1 MSMKR
6 LFFLLC
12 VCLLLSGCVESA
24 AAGTTPAATATTTL
38 PTQTQPD
45 TPTEPNDETLQ
56 VLSSLA
62 PDGYY
67 LRCFHK
73 GLLLFSGSESTT
85 LTLLQGEDLSVLASV
100 SLEFFLRADD
110 PSIRIWEDALS
121 YFDPVQQKTVVL
133 DAALQE
139 VASIA
144 APDGLVGSPVL
155 SSDRNVLYYCTANAL
170 RAWDLRTGIRR
181 LIRGFSYPSQ
191 TVSGL
196 HLHDTVVQCSVQEGT
211 QTRTLLISVKDG
223 RLAAEH
229 DGPVSLTTQGNHY
242 YASFLSGT
250 VQALVFGDTSQSP
263 QMLMPDGPFTQWYF
277 LPSLHGVVTGQE
289 AEDGSTELS
298 YFDLTTGEKVAF
310 LSLESQ
316 NRLVSA
322 ASDNQQVY
330 LLLYDEQNLSTT
342 ICRWDIT
349 GQTSGEQSYTSAYSA
364 DSVALAQ
371 CQQTAREMSEK
382 YGIEILIGPEAAA
395 VQPWDYNLEAETL
408 VSVLQQELNLLD
420 QWLQQYPQEILSATA
435 SDFSSLK
442 LCIVRSLTGTAESGS
457 LDSANGLHFDNDG
470 DAYIVLAA
478 GEYAEQALYHELFH
492 VMETHILNH
501 STAFDQWEMLNPAGF
516 SYDCDFEKN
525 EQRDPEIYL
534 TGEDRAFVD
543 TYSMSFPAEDRARI
557 MEYAMLPDGEERF
570 QSRTMQAKLL
580 KVCQGIREAYGLESE
595 DTVFPWEQYLN
606 TTFQS

>member
-1 MSMKR
+1 MKR

-12 VCLLLSGCVESA
+12 VCLLLSGCVEPAVAQNS
-24 AAGTTPAATATTTL
+24 PAATTSATL
-38 PTQTQPD
+38 PAQTQLD
-45 TPTEPNDETLQ
+45 TPTQANEETFQ
-56 VLSSLA
+56 TLSSQA

-67 LRCFHK
+67 LCCFRK

-85 LTLLQGEDLSVLASV
+85 LTLLQGEDLSVSASI
-100 SLEFFLRADD
+100 SLEFFLSADD
-110 PSIRIWEDALS
+110 PSIRIWENALS

-191 TVSGL
+191 SVSGL

-263 QMLMPDGPFTQWYF
+263 QMLMPDESFTQWYF

-289 AEDGSTELS
+289 AADGKTELS
-298 YFDLTTGEKVAF
+298 YFDLSTGEKAAS
-310 LSLESQ
+310 LSLERN

-322 ASDNQQVY
+322 AGGSQQVY
-330 LLLYDEQNLSTT
+330 LLLYDELNPCTA
-342 ICRWDIT
+342 ICRWDIA
-349 GQTSGEQSYTSAYSA
+349 GQTAEDQTYISTYSA

-408 VSVLQQELNLLD
+408 VPILQQELNLLD
-420 QWLQQYPQEILSATA
+420 QRLGQYPQEILSATV

-470 DAYIVLAA
+470 DAYVVLAA
-478 GEYAEQALYHELFH
+478 GKYTEQALYHELFH
-492 VMETHILNH
+492 VMETYILKH
-501 STAFDQWEMLNPAGF
+501 STAFDQWETLNPAGF
-516 SYDCDFEKN
+516 SYDCDFEEN
-525 EQRDPEIYL
+525 EQRDPETYL

-557 MEYAMLPDGEERF
+557 MEYAMLPDGEELF

-580 KVCQGIREAYGLESE
+580 SVCKGIREAYSLESE

-606 TTFQS
+606 STFQ

>member
-1 MSMKR
+1 MKR

-478 GEYAEQALYHELFH
+478 GEYAEHALYHELFH

>member
-1 MSMKR
+1 MKR

-12 VCLLLSGCVESA
+12 VCLLLSGCVEPAVAQNS
-24 AAGTTPAATATTTL
+24 PAATTSATL
-38 PTQTQPD
+38 PAQTQLD
-45 TPTEPNDETLQ
+45 TPTQANEETFQ
-56 VLSSLA
+56 TLSSQA

-67 LRCFHK
+67 LCCFRK

-85 LTLLQGEDLSVLASV
+85 LTLLQGEDLSVSASI
-100 SLEFFLRADD
+100 SLEFFLSADD
-110 PSIRIWEDALS
+110 PSIRIWENALS

-191 TVSGL
+191 SVSGL

-263 QMLMPDGPFTQWYF
+263 QMLMPDESFTQWYF

-289 AEDGSTELS
+289 AADGKTELS
-298 YFDLTTGEKVAF
+298 YFDLSTGEKAAS
-310 LSLESQ
+310 LSLECN

-322 ASDNQQVY
+322 AGGSQQVY
-330 LLLYDEQNLSTT
+330 LLLYDELNPCTA
-342 ICRWDIT
+342 ICRWDIA
-349 GQTSGEQSYTSAYSA
+349 GQTAEDQTYISTYSA

-408 VSVLQQELNLLD
+408 VPILQQELNLLD
-420 QWLQQYPQEILSATA
+420 QRLGQYPQEILSATV

-470 DAYIVLAA
+470 DAYVVLAA
-478 GEYAEQALYHELFH
+478 GKYTEQALYHELFH
-492 VMETHILNH
+492 VMETYILKH
-501 STAFDQWEMLNPAGF
+501 STAFDQWETLNPAGF
-516 SYDCDFEKN
+516 SYDCDFEEN
-525 EQRDPEIYL
+525 EQRDPETYL

-557 MEYAMLPDGEERF
+557 MEYAMLPDGEELF

-580 KVCQGIREAYGLESE
+580 SVCKGIREAYSLESE

-606 TTFQS
+606 STFQ

>member
-1 MSMKR
+1 MKR

-24 AAGTTPAATATTTL
+24 AAGTTPAITATEVL
-38 PTQTQPD
+38 PTQTQSD
-45 TPTEPNDETLQ
+45 TPTEPNDETVQ
-56 VLSSLA
+56 FLSSQA

-67 LRCFHK
+67 LCCFRK

-85 LTLLQGEDLSVLASV
+85 LTLLQGEDLSVSASI
-100 SLEFFLRADD
+100 SLEFFLSADD
-110 PSIRIWEDALS
+110 PSIRIWENALS

-155 SSDRNVLYYCTANAL
+155 STDGNVLYYCTANAL

-181 LIRGFSYPSQ
+181 LIRGFSYPNQS
-191 TVSGL
+191 VSGL
-196 HLHDTVVQCSVQEGT
+196 HLNETIVQCSVQQGT
-211 QTRTLLISVKDG
+211 QTRTLLISANDG
-223 RLAAEH
+223 RVAAEY
-229 DGPVSLTTQGNHY
+229 DGPVSLMTQGNHY

-250 VQALVFGDTSQSP
+250 VQALVFGNTSQSP
-263 QMLMPDGPFTQWYF
+263 QMLMPDGSFTLWYF
-277 LPSLHGVVTGQE
+277 LPSLHSMVTGQE

-298 YFDLTTGEKVAF
+298 YFDLSTGEKAAS
-310 LSLESQ
+310 LTLESQ
-316 NRLVSA
+316 NRLFSA
-322 ASDNQQVY
+322 ASDSKQVY
-330 LLLYDEQNLSTT
+330 LLLYDEQNPGTT

-349 GQTSGEQSYTSAYSA
+349 EETSGGQSYTCAYSA

-371 CQQTAREMSEK
+371 CQQTAREMNEK
-382 YGIEILIGPEAAA
+382 YGIEILIGPDAAA
-395 VQPWDYNLEAETL
+395 VQPWDYHLEAETL
-408 VSVLQQELNLLD
+408 VPILQQELNLLD
-420 QWLQQYPQEILSATA
+420 QRLGQYPQEILSVTA

-442 LCIVRSLTGTAESGS
+442 LCIVRSLTGTVESGS
-457 LDSANGLHFDNDG
+457 LDSASGLHFDNDG
-470 DAYIVLAA
+470 DAYLVLVA

-501 STAFDQWEMLNPAGF
+501 STAFDQWEALNPAGF

-525 EQRDPEIYL
+525 EQRDPETYL

-557 MEYAMLPDGEERF
+557 MEYAMLPNGEDLF
-570 QSRTMQAKLL
+570 QSPTMQAKLL
-580 KVCQGIREAYGLESE
+580 TICQGIREAYGLESE
-595 DTVFPWEQYLN
+595 DTVFPWEQYLSSS
-606 TTFQS
+606 FQS

>member
-1 MSMKR
+1 MKR

-242 YASFLSGT
+242 YASFLCGT

-420 QWLQQYPQEILSATA
+420 QWLGQYPQEILSATA

>member
-1 MSMKR
+1 MKR

>member
-1 MSMKR
+1 MKR

-12 VCLLLSGCVESA
+12 VCLLLSGCVEPAVAQNS
-24 AAGTTPAATATTTL
+24 PAATTSATL
-38 PTQTQPD
+38 PAQTQSD
-45 TPTEPNDETLQ
+45 TPTQANEETFQ
-56 VLSSLA
+56 TLSSQA

-67 LRCFHK
+67 LCCFRK

-85 LTLLQGEDLSVLASV
+85 LTLLQGEDLSVSASI
-100 SLEFFLRADD
+100 SLEFFLSADD
-110 PSIRIWEDALS
+110 PSIRIWENALS

-181 LIRGFSYPSQ
+181 LIRGFSYPTQ

-229 DGPVSLTTQGNHY
+229 DGLVSLTTQGNHY

-263 QMLMPDGPFTQWYF
+263 QMLMPDESFTQWYF

-289 AEDGSTELS
+289 AADGKTELS
-298 YFDLTTGEKVAF
+298 YFDLSTGEKAAS
-310 LSLESQ
+310 LSLERN

-322 ASDNQQVY
+322 AGGSQQVY
-330 LLLYDEQNLSTT
+330 LLLYDELNPCTA
-342 ICRWDIT
+342 ICRWDIA
-349 GQTSGEQSYTSAYSA
+349 GQTAEDQTYISTYSA

-408 VSVLQQELNLLD
+408 VPILQQELNLLD
-420 QWLQQYPQEILSATA
+420 QRLGQYPQEILSATV

-470 DAYIVLAA
+470 DAYVVLAA
-478 GEYAEQALYHELFH
+478 GKYTEQALYHELFH
-492 VMETHILNH
+492 VMETYILKH
-501 STAFDQWEMLNPAGF
+501 STAFDQWETLNPAGF
-516 SYDCDFEKN
+516 SYDCDFEEN
-525 EQRDPEIYL
+525 EQRDPETYL

-557 MEYAMLPDGEERF
+557 MEYAMLPDGEELF

-580 KVCQGIREAYGLESE
+580 SVCKGIREAYSLESE

-606 TTFQS
+606 STFQ

>member
-1 MSMKR
+1 MKR

-420 QWLQQYPQEILSATA
+420 QWLGQYPQEILSATA

>member
-1 MSMKR
+1 MKR

-420 QWLQQYPQEILSATA
+420 QWLGQYPQEILSATA

-442 LCIVRSLTGTAESGS
+442 LCIVRSLTGTAESAS

>member
-1 MSMKR
+1 MKR

-12 VCLLLSGCVESA
+12 VCLLLSGCVEPAVAQNS
-24 AAGTTPAATATTTL
+24 PAATTSATL
-38 PTQTQPD
+38 PAQTQSD
-45 TPTEPNDETLQ
+45 TPTQANEETFQ
-56 VLSSLA
+56 TLSSQA

-67 LRCFHK
+67 LCCFRK

-85 LTLLQGEDLSVLASV
+85 LTLLQGEDLSVSASV
-100 SLEFFLRADD
+100 SLEFFLSADD
-110 PSIRIWEDALS
+110 PSIRIWENALS

-229 DGPVSLTTQGNHY
+229 DGLVSLTTQGNHY

-263 QMLMPDGPFTQWYF
+263 QMLMPDGSFTQWYF

-289 AEDGSTELS
+289 TEDGSTELS
-298 YFDLTTGEKVAF
+298 YFDLSTGKKSA
-310 LSLESQ
+310 SLPLEGQ

-322 ASDNQQVY
+322 ADDSQQVY
-330 LLLYDEQNLSTT
+330 LLLYDEQNSGTT

-349 GQTSGEQSYTSAYSA
+349 GEAPEEQTYTSTYSA

-395 VQPWDYNLEAETL
+395 VQPWDYTLEAETL

-420 QWLQQYPQEILSATA
+420 QRLGQYPQEILSATV

-470 DAYIVLAA
+470 DAYVVLAA
-478 GEYAEQALYHELFH
+478 GKYTEQALYHELFH
-492 VMETHILNH
+492 VMETYILKH
-501 STAFDQWEMLNPAGF
+501 STAFDQWETLNPAGF
-516 SYDCDFEKN
+516 SYDCDFEEN
-525 EQRDPEIYL
+525 EQRDPETYL

-557 MEYAMLPDGEERF
+557 MEYAMLPDGEELF

-580 KVCQGIREAYGLESE
+580 SVCKGIREAYGLESE

-606 TTFQS
+606 TTFQQ

>member
-1 MSMKR
+1 MKR

-133 DAALQE
+133 DTALQE

-191 TVSGL
+191 TVSGP

-349 GQTSGEQSYTSAYSA
+349 GQTSGEQSYTSAYST

-470 DAYIVLAA
+470 GAYIVLAA

-501 STAFDQWEMLNPAGF
+501 STAFDQWETLNPAGF

>member
-1 MSMKR
+1 MKR

-442 LCIVRSLTGTAESGS
+442 LCIVRSLTGTAESAS

-478 GEYAEQALYHELFH
+478 GEYAEHALYHELFH

>member
-1 MSMKR
+1 MKR

-298 YFDLTTGEKVAF
+298 YFDLSNGEKAAS
-310 LSLESQ
+310 LSLGSQ

>member
-1 MSMKR
+1 MKR

-155 SSDRNVLYYCTANAL
+155 SSDQNVLYYCTANAL

-420 QWLQQYPQEILSATA
+420 QWLGQYPQEILSATA

-442 LCIVRSLTGTAESGS
+442 LCIVRSLTGTAESAS

>member
-1 MSMKR
+1 MKR

-298 YFDLTTGEKVAF
+298 YFDLTTGEKAAF

-420 QWLQQYPQEILSATA
+420 QWLGQYPQEILSATA

>member
-1 MSMKR
+1 MKR

-442 LCIVRSLTGTAESGS
+442 LCIVRSLTGTAESAS

>member
-1 MSMKR
+1 
-6 LFFLLC
+6 
-12 VCLLLSGCVESA
+12 
-24 AAGTTPAATATTTL
+24 
-38 PTQTQPD
+38 
-45 TPTEPNDETLQ
+45 
-56 VLSSLA
+56 
-62 PDGYY
+62 
-67 LRCFHK
+67 
-73 GLLLFSGSESTT
+73 
-85 LTLLQGEDLSVLASV
+85 
-100 SLEFFLRADD
+100 
-110 PSIRIWEDALS
+110 
-121 YFDPVQQKTVVL
+121 
-133 DAALQE
+133 
-139 VASIA
+139 
-144 APDGLVGSPVL
+144 
-155 SSDRNVLYYCTANAL
+155 
-170 RAWDLRTGIRR
+170 
-181 LIRGFSYPSQ
+181 
-191 TVSGL
+191 
-196 HLHDTVVQCSVQEGT
+196 
-211 QTRTLLISVKDG
+211 
-223 RLAAEH
+223 
-229 DGPVSLTTQGNHY
+229 
-242 YASFLSGT
+242 
-250 VQALVFGDTSQSP
+250 
-263 QMLMPDGPFTQWYF
+263 
-277 LPSLHGVVTGQE
+277 
-289 AEDGSTELS
+289 
-298 YFDLTTGEKVAF
+298 
-310 LSLESQ
+310 
-316 NRLVSA
+316 
-322 ASDNQQVY
+322 
-330 LLLYDEQNLSTT
+330 
-342 ICRWDIT
+342 
-349 GQTSGEQSYTSAYSA
+349 
-364 DSVALAQ
+364 
-371 CQQTAREMSEK
+371 MSEK

-420 QWLQQYPQEILSATA
+420 QWLGQYPQEILSATA

-442 LCIVRSLTGTAESGS
+442 LCIVRSLTGTAESAS

>member
-1 MSMKR
+1 MKR

-12 VCLLLSGCVESA
+12 VCLLLSGCVEPAVAQNS
-24 AAGTTPAATATTTL
+24 PAATTSATL
-38 PTQTQPD
+38 PAQTQLD
-45 TPTEPNDETLQ
+45 TPTQANEETFQ
-56 VLSSLA
+56 TLSSQA

-67 LRCFHK
+67 LCCFRK

-85 LTLLQGEDLSVLASV
+85 LTLLQGEDLSVSASI
-100 SLEFFLRADD
+100 SLEFFLSADD
-110 PSIRIWEDALS
+110 PSIRIWENALS

-133 DAALQE
+133 DAVLQE

-181 LIRGFSYPSQ
+181 LIRGFSYPTQ

-263 QMLMPDGPFTQWYF
+263 QMLMPDESFTQWYF

-289 AEDGSTELS
+289 AADGKTELS
-298 YFDLTTGEKVAF
+298 YFDLSTGEKAAS
-310 LSLESQ
+310 LSLECN

-322 ASDNQQVY
+322 AGDSQQVY
-330 LLLYDEQNLSTT
+330 LLLYDELNPCTA
-342 ICRWDIT
+342 ICRWDIA
-349 GQTSGEQSYTSAYSA
+349 GQTAEEQTYISTYSA

-408 VSVLQQELNLLD
+408 VPILQQELNLLD
-420 QWLQQYPQEILSATA
+420 QRLGQYPQEILSATV

-470 DAYIVLAA
+470 DAYVVLAA
-478 GEYAEQALYHELFH
+478 GKYTEQALYHELFH
-492 VMETHILNH
+492 VMETYILKH
-501 STAFDQWEMLNPAGF
+501 STAFDQWETLNPAGF
-516 SYDCDFEKN
+516 SYDCDFEEN
-525 EQRDPEIYL
+525 EQRDPETYL

-557 MEYAMLPDGEERF
+557 MEYAMLPDGEELF

-580 KVCQGIREAYGLESE
+580 SVCKGIREAYGLESE

-606 TTFQS
+606 TTFQ

>member
-1 MSMKR
+1 MKR

-24 AAGTTPAATATTTL
+24 AAGTTPAATATATL

-45 TPTEPNDETLQ
+45 TSTEPNDETLQ
-56 VLSSLA
+56 VLSSQA

-73 GLLLFSGSESTT
+73 GLLLFSGSECTT
-85 LTLLQGEDLSVLASV
+85 LTLLQGEDLSVSASV

-181 LIRGFSYPSQ
+181 LVRGFSYPSQ

-263 QMLMPDGPFTQWYF
+263 QMLTPDGPFTQWYF

-298 YFDLTTGEKVAF
+298 YFDLSNGEKAAS
-310 LSLESQ
+310 LSLGSQ

-442 LCIVRSLTGTAESGS
+442 LCIVRSLTGTAESAS

>member
-1 MSMKR
+1 M
-6 LFFLLC
+6 
-12 VCLLLSGCVESA
+12 ESA

-442 LCIVRSLTGTAESGS
+442 LCIVRSLTGTAESAS

-492 VMETHILNH
+492 VMEPHILNH